1 MDLLSSKPFINPG
14 NTPRGKM
21 ALIAEGGGQP
31 LIGVIRNKWVK
42 YLDQWLKR
50 HLRKPSP

>member
-1 MDLLSSKPFINPG
+1 MDLLSSKPFINP
-14 NTPRGKM
+14 GKM

-31 LIGVIRNKWVK
+31 LIGVIPNKWVK
-42 YLDQWLKR
+42 YLDQWLEK